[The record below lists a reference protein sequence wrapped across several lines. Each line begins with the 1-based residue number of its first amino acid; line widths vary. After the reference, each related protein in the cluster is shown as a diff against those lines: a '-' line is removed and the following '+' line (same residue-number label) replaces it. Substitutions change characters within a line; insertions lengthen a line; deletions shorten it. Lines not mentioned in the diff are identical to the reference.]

1 MKKRRY
7 NQNKLL
13 NNLLVVA
20 ACFLCFTML
29 LSFSDSFKNL
39 FDSKESVVEQD
50 QLDELPNIEIP
61 EGAHAFKIGNMWTYA
76 YENETW
82 QEWYADSERY
92 NLNIQIIE
100 DTRLC
105 FDSEIEGGG
114 TYYLCTREY
123 DESNVPM
130 ASPVNL
136 EDTILFNLEYVFIIG

>member
-29 LSFSDSFKNL
+29 LSFSDSFKHL
-39 FDSKESVVEQD
+39 FDSEESVVEQENIED
-50 QLDELPNIEIP
+50 LPNIEIP

-82 QEWYADSERY
+82 SEWQADSERF
-92 NLNIQIIE
+92 NLNVLL
-100 DTRLC
+100 DSDDRLYI
-105 FDSEIEGGG
+105 DSEVDVGG
-114 TYYLCTREY
+114 TYYLCMREY
-123 DESNVPM
+123 DENDEPM
-130 ASPVNL
+130 DSPVSIG
-136 EDTILFNLEYVFIIG
+136 DAILFNVEYVFVIG